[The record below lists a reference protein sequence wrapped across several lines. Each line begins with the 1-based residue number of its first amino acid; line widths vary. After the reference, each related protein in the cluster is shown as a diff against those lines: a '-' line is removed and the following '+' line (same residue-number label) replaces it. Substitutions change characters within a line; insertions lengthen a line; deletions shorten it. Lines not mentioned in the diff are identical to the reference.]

1 MVLVI
6 IGVVMGSV
14 MVGTDVLRHA
24 KGQKAF
30 SDFVVAWRDAFI
42 QYHKVVGV
50 VPGDNL
56 ASPANAVG
64 GQVKRLLCDP
74 NPSPGPNAGVPF
86 PLSDTFLSQGIRIP
100 QGRGLA
106 MHSLYGY
113 QDSTG
118 SPQELQVCF
127 ETVTNWSAQ
136 AGTVSTFQGRPRHVM
151 RITGLTVELAMQM
164 DVLVDGNLSARFG
177 QFRSINAFS
186 STASTDAGWG
196 SVAANP
202 QSTDAPRSLVTAY
215 FEVF

>member
-42 QYHKVVGV
+42 QYHKVLGV
-50 VPGDNL
+50 VPGDNGPL
-56 ASPANAVG
+56 PTNFVNGAVNA
-64 GQVKRLLCDP
+64 LLCDP
-74 NPSPGPNAGVPF
+74 NPSPGPGAVH
-86 PLSDTFLSQGIRIP
+86 PLSDDFLRSGIGIP

-106 MHSLYGY
+106 RHSLYGY

-127 ETVTNWSAQ
+127 VTVNNWSAQ
-136 AGTVSTFQGRPRHVM
+136 GTGVFTFVGRTKHVM

-164 DVLVDGNLSARFG
+164 DVLIDGNLSARFG
-177 QFRSINAFS
+177 QFRSLPAYSRLNPLEL
-186 STASTDAGWG
+186 GW
-196 SVAANP
+196 SNVSANL